1 MKYIERKNYNKVI
14 TVKLVIPGGC
24 NAKCP
29 FCYNKDKDMSCDKQQ
44 FLDNFIESLD
54 DIITRIG
61 DKNPIS
67 VDITGGE
74 PTLDSEYLSKVFIK
88 LKEFNIKSK
97 VLRVTMTTN
106 GTHLKEVIPYMKDV
120 VDYVNISIH
129 DWRPLRREEILGFC
143 FNGIDY
149 KDMIQQL
156 NNIGITVSACAVIF
170 KKIPNFVKWRDFFI
184 DWAKD
189 VGFIAVRFRCDVF
202 WNDSDVFDSYLAESM
217 SEADKFDVID
227 YENTTDSHWCRLRR
241 KDKMRVFFLHGVLD
255 TSIKTKGIEY
265 VIDTDGYCY
274 CDYYKRTKIEDYQ
287 YEVGKIYD
295 AVSD

>member
-1 MKYIERKNYNKVI
+1 MEYVERTDYNKVI

-29 FCYNKDKDMSCDKQQ
+29 FCYNRDKSTTCNKQQ
-44 FLDNFIESLD
+44 FLDKFISSLD
-54 DIITRIG
+54 EVIQKIG
-61 DKNPIS
+61 NKNPVS

-74 PTLDSEYLSKVFIK
+74 PTLDHRFLAKVFKK
-88 LKEFNIKSK
+88 LREYNVKSK

-106 GTHLKEVIPYMKDV
+106 GTYLREVIPDMKDV

-143 FNGIDY
+143 TDGIEY
-149 KDMIQQL
+149 KSIIKEL
-156 NNIGITVSACAVIF
+156 NKVGITVSASAVIYE
-170 KKIPNFVKWRDFFI
+170 KIPNFNKWRDFFV
-184 DWAKD
+184 DWAKE

-202 WNDSDVFDSYLAESM
+202 WKDSDIFDGYLVESM
-217 SEADKFDVID
+217 NDTEQFDVID
-227 YENTTDSHWCRLRR
+227 YENTSDSHWCRLRR

-255 TSIKTKGIEY
+255 TSLLTKGIEY
-265 VIDTDGYCY
+265 VVDDDGHCY
-274 CDYYKRTKIEDYQ
+274 CDYYKRTRLKDYQ

-295 AVSD
+295 AVTE

>member
-1 MKYIERKNYNKVI
+1 MKYIERKDYNKVI

-44 FLDNFIESLD
+44 FLDNFIGSLD

-74 PTLDSEYLSKVFIK
+74 PTLDPEYLSKVFIK

-129 DWRPLRREEILGFC
+129 DWRPIRREEILGFC

-156 NNIGITVSACAVIF
+156 NDIGITVSACAVIF

-241 KDKMRVFFLHGVLD
+241 KDKMRVFSYMAF
-255 TSIKTKGIEY
+255 
-265 VIDTDGYCY
+265 
-274 CDYYKRTKIEDYQ
+274 
-287 YEVGKIYD
+287 
-295 AVSD
+295 